1 MYHASFIP
9 DDKKTM
15 RVVLFEDR
23 SGGAAGRCQP
33 RTGCRSRAA
42 TNWCDLRRICAWC
55 TAVISA
61 FLASCTQTAQER
73 SEPSAAAPVD
83 FSGHWE
89 LNFAQSDNVQAQMSA
104 LVRNLRKEAE
114 RRAAMRGE
122 RGGRGGPGVV
132 LGGSGT
138 DSAPSVIGLARMA
151 ELITESQL
159 FEVEQSRTRIE
170 VKREG
175 NFALTCDFLRQ
186 ATSVRDLG
194 VGREACGW
202 DGSQLVFRIALPEG
216 LSIRHRFSL
225 APSGDQLGV
234 YTTVFSDRVSSPFSV
249 QRVYNRFE
257 PGDRGYRCEMTVTR
271 GRVCTTESK

>member
-1 MYHASFIP
+1 
-9 DDKKTM
+9 K
-15 RVVLFEDR
+15 
-23 SGGAAGRCQP
+23 Q
-33 RTGCRSRAA
+33 
-42 TNWCDLRRICAWC
+42 
-55 TAVISA
+55 
-61 FLASCTQTAQER
+61 
-73 SEPSAAAPVD
+73 
-83 FSGHWE
+83 
-89 LNFAQSDNVQAQMSA
+89 
-104 LVRNLRKEAE
+104 AE
-114 RRAAMRGE
+114 REAARRGE
-122 RGGRGGPGVV
+122 RGGAGVV

-138 DSAPSVIGLARMA
+138 DSAPSIIGLARMA

-159 FEVEQSRTRIE
+159 FDIEQNRTRIQ

-234 YTTVFSDRVSSPFSV
+234 NTTVFSDRVSSPFSV
-249 QRVYNRFE
+249 QRVYSRFE
-257 PGDRGYRCEMTVTR
+257 PGARGYRCEMTLTR
-271 GRVCTTESK
+271 GRVCTTESP

>member
-9 DDKKTM
+9 DDM
-15 RVVLFEDR
+15 RSMPEVLFEDR
-23 SGGAAGRCQP
+23 NGLTEGRRLPGTGRRPAASLMRCKVGGMRALCIVVTAFCLAA
-33 RTGCRSRAA
+33 
-42 TNWCDLRRICAWC
+42 
-55 TAVISA
+55 
-61 FLASCTQTAQER
+61 CTQTTQQRTA
-73 SEPSAAAPVD
+73 PSAAAPVD

-89 LNFAQSDNVQAQMSA
+89 LNFAQSDNVQAQMGA
-104 LVRNLRKEAE
+104 LMRNLRQQAE
-114 RRAAMRGE
+114 RQAAMRSE

-132 LGGSGT
+132 IGGGGT

-159 FEVEQSRTRIE
+159 FEVEQSRTRIQ
-170 VKREG
+170 VNREG

-257 PGDRGYRCEMTVTR
+257 PGERGYRCEMTVTR
-271 GRVCTTESK
+271 GRVCTTESQ

>member
-1 MYHASFIP
+1 MCLVFLS
-9 DDKKTM
+9 D
-15 RVVLFEDR
+15 L
-23 SGGAAGRCQP
+23 G
-33 RTGCRSRAA
+33 RAA
-42 TNWCDLRRICAWC
+42 RWSM
-55 TAVISA
+55 SA
-61 FLASCTQTAQER
+61 FALAACLTACSQTALQSR
-73 SEPSAAAPVD
+73 DPAAAAPVD

-89 LNFAQSDNVQAQMSA
+89 LNYAQSDNVQAQMNT
-104 LVRNLRKEAE
+104 LVRNLRKQAQREAA
-114 RRAAMRGE
+114 RRGE
-122 RGGRGGPGVV
+122 RGGPGIV

-138 DSAPSVIGLARMA
+138 DSAPSIIGLARMA
-151 ELITESQL
+151 ELITDSQL
-159 FEVEQSRTRIE
+159 FDVEQSRAQIQ

-225 APSGDQLGV
+225 APSGEQLGV

-249 QRVYNRFE
+249 QRVYNRFD
-257 PGDRGYRCEMTVTR
+257 PGTRGYRCEMTLTR
-271 GRVCTTESK
+271 GRVCTTESP

>member
-1 MYHASFIP
+1 MYHASFLP
-9 DDKKTM
+9 DDVNSM
-15 RVVLFEDR
+15 RVQLFIR
-23 SGGAAGRCQP
+23 RWRPPGARRPRDAGCC
-33 RTGCRSRAA
+33 GSAVGVAGSRVV
-42 TNWCDLRRICAWC
+42 AWC
-55 TAVISA
+55 AVA
-61 FLASCTQTAQER
+61 GALFLAACAQTTPER
-73 SEPSAAAPVD
+73 RQPSAAAPVD

-104 LVRNLRKEAE
+104 LVRNLRKQAE
-114 RRAAMRGE
+114 RQAAMRND

-138 DSAPSVIGLARMA
+138 DSAPSVMGLARMA
-151 ELITESQL
+151 DMITESQL
-159 FEVEQSRTRIE
+159 FEVEQSRSRIK

-249 QRVYNRFE
+249 QRIYNRFK
-257 PGDRGYRCEMTVTR
+257 PDDRGYRCEMTVTR
-271 GRVCTTESK
+271 GRVCTTESQ

>member
-1 MYHASFIP
+1 MS
-9 DDKKTM
+9 
-15 RVVLFEDR
+15 
-23 SGGAAGRCQP
+23 AGRP
-33 RTGCRSRAA
+33 LPGTGHPRAA
-42 TNWCDLRRICAWC
+42 AATRCKVGSLRALCLG
-55 TAVISA
+55 VSA
-61 FLASCTQTAQER
+61 FFLAACTQTTQER

-89 LNFAQSDNVQAQMSA
+89 LNFAQSDNVQAQMGA
-104 LVRNLRKEAE
+104 LVRNLRKQAE
-114 RRAAMRGE
+114 RQAAMRSE

-132 LGGSGT
+132 LGGGGT
-138 DSAPSVIGLARMA
+138 DSAPSIIGLARMA
-151 ELITESQL
+151 EMITESQL
-159 FEVEQSRTRIE
+159 FEVEQSRTRIQ

-257 PGDRGYRCEMTVTR
+257 PGERGYSCEMTVTR

>member
-1 MYHASFIP
+1 MCLVIL
-9 DDKKTM
+9 
-15 RVVLFEDR
+15 REL
-23 SGGAAGRCQP
+23 G
-33 RTGCRSRAA
+33 RAA
-42 TNWCDLRRICAWC
+42 RRWMSVFALAACL
-55 TAVISA
+55 TACS
-61 FLASCTQTAQER
+61 QTAQQAR
-73 SEPSAAAPVD
+73 EPAAAAPVD

-89 LNFAQSDNVQAQMSA
+89 LNFAQSDNVQAQMNT
-104 LVRNLRKEAE
+104 LVRNLRKQAE
-114 RRAAMRGE
+114 RQAARRGERGE
-122 RGGRGGPGVV
+122 RGGPGIV

-138 DSAPSVIGLARMA
+138 DSAPSIVGLARMA
-151 ELITESQL
+151 ELITDSQL
-159 FEVEQSRTRIE
+159 LDVEQSRTQIQ

-225 APSGDQLGV
+225 APSGEQLGV

-257 PGDRGYRCEMTVTR
+257 PGTRGYRCEMTLTR
-271 GRVCTTESK
+271 GRVCTTESPQ